1 MGTNGSTTGIGELA
15 AARAE
20 LSARIAWLDGRALRA
35 RVRELAPQVDAIR
48 SIADRAGLKPAA
60 TVAGLLDQAL
70 ARGERGAL
78 VQGWLPL
85 LRDAVACDRAD
96 AGACEAFAAACQVRI
111 AG

>member
-1 MGTNGSTTGIGELA
+1 MGTMAIGELA
-15 AARAE
+15 AVRAE
-20 LSARIAWLDGRALRA
+20 LSTRIALLDGRTR
-35 RVRELAPQVDAIR
+35 RVRDLAPQVDAIR

-70 ARGERGAL
+70 SRGERRTL
-78 VQGWLPL
+78 VHGWLPL

-96 AGACEAFAAACQVRI
+96 ASACEAFAAACQVRI

>member
-1 MGTNGSTTGIGELA
+1 MSTELA
-15 AARAE
+15 AVRAE
-20 LSARIAWLDGRALRA
+20 LSTRIAWLDGRARA

-70 ARGERGAL
+70 ARGERAAL

-85 LRDAVACDRAD
+85 LRDAVACERAD